1 MEGSIKAQI
10 SQVISN
16 TKDAAGLVYAQQ
28 NGIPATL
35 VNHRDFA
42 TRSDFDDELVN
53 KINRNG
59 QPDMVL
65 LAGFMRRL
73 TAQFTDHFAGRLINI
88 HPSLLPRHPG
98 LDTHA
103 KALQCGDKWH
113 GCSVHFVNEAL
124 DGGPVIAHGIV
135 PVLEDDTETALADR
149 VLATE
154 HRVLPRVV
162 QQFINGSLACQGNHV
177 LVHGNTLS
185 HPMIYYFH

>member
-103 KALQCGDKWH
+103 KAGYRTP
-113 GCSVHFVNEAL
+113 G
-124 DGGPVIAHGIV
+124 IAKGS
-135 PVLEDDTETALADR
+135 
-149 VLATE
+149 AT
-154 HRVLPRVV
+154 
-162 QQFINGSLACQGNHV
+162 
-177 LVHGNTLS
+177 
-185 HPMIYYFH
+185 IY